1 MWNEILLEGRMSP
14 ENESNIPCSFSHKAE
29 TQSSGEKKGRTQQS
43 WGITSAET
51 IFINHFLF
59 GNNWRV
65 VYLREGESFLFNQLE
80 LTQKYH

>member
-1 MWNEILLEGRMSP
+1 MNLTYHAALATKQKHGRS
-14 ENESNIPCSFSHKAE
+14 AE
-29 TQSSGEKKGRTQQS
+29 EKGKGLNNRE
-43 WGITSAET
+43 GITSAET

-65 VYLREGESFLFNQLE
+65 VYLREGESFLFNQLK